1 MGQGNSNA
9 EGIMDI
15 FRYVEEVIIDAVGGD
30 SVTAEQELKTDIG
43 LDSLSLVAVIVGLE
57 EKFGIEFN
65 ESDLDPS
72 KIVRVQDLVEL
83 VRKYV

>member
-1 MGQGNSNA
+1 MGQGDSNA

-15 FRYVEEVIIDAVGGD
+15 FRDVEEVISETVGGD
-30 SVTAEQELKTDIG
+30 NITAEQELKTDIG

-72 KIVRVQDLVEL
+72 KIIRVQDLVEL
-83 VRKYV
+83 VGKYV

>member
-1 MGQGNSNA
+1 MGQVNSNA

-30 SVTAEQELKTDIG
+30 NVTFEQELKTDIG

-57 EKFGIEFN
+57 EKFGIEFD

-72 KIVRVQDLVEL
+72 KIIRVQDLVDL
-83 VRKYV
+83 VGKHI

>member
-1 MGQGNSNA
+1 MGQGDSNA
-9 EGIMDI
+9 EGIMEI
-15 FRYVEEVIIDAVGGD
+15 FRNVEEVIIDAVGGD

-57 EKFGIEFN
+57 EKFGIEFD

-83 VRKYV
+83 VGKYV

>member
-1 MGQGNSNA
+1 
-9 EGIMDI
+9 MDI
-15 FRYVEEVIIDAVGGD
+15 FKRVEEAIIDAVGADGI
-30 SVTAEQELKTDIG
+30 TAEQELKTDIG

-57 EKFGIEFN
+57 EKFGIEFD

-72 KIVRVQDLVEL
+72 KIIRVQDLVEL